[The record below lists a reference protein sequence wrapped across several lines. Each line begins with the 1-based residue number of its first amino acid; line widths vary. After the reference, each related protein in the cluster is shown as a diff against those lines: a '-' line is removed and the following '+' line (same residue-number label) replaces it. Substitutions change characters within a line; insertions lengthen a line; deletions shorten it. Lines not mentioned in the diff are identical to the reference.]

1 MAENKSDEL
10 MVLAAWM
17 YGDDGLTHQEI
28 ATKLH
33 LSRVAVT
40 RLLQRAR
47 REGILQI
54 KITKP
59 LPLQYE
65 LERRLQKTFALKN
78 AIVVKTRGSLDETL
92 DEIGRAGAEHL
103 NQVIFI
109 KCRLG
114 VGWSRTVSR
123 MAPYLEKPENPV
135 NCVVNELAGSVLD
148 PEHPYSISWLIAQVL
163 EAKVEALPAP
173 VVVNSAEAR
182 QALLNEPA
190 IKTAMDHASQ
200 CDIAFVGLGDLEP
213 DCTLVRTG
221 FMTSAQRT
229 ELQAQGAVGDI
240 LMRFFDISG
249 RHVPSPLDPRV
260 ISLTRPDIERIP
272 YVVALGAGPTKI
284 DAIAGALRGHLCH
297 CIILDTAT
305 AEQVLE
311 RAERRQGDGSV

>member
-1 MAENKSDEL
+1 MAENNDKTEEL
-10 MVLAAWM
+10 MILSAWM
-17 YGDDGLTHQEI
+17 HYDDGLTHEEI
-28 ATKLH
+28 AKKLH

-65 LERRLQKTFALKN
+65 LERRLQKAFGLKS
-78 AIVVKTRGSLDETL
+78 AIVVKTRATLDETM
-92 DEIGRAGAEHL
+92 DAIGRAGAEHL
-103 NQVIFI
+103 NQVLFPN
-109 KCRLG
+109 CRLG

-123 MAPYLEKPENPV
+123 MASYLQKPESPI

-148 PEHPYSISWLIAQVL
+148 PEHPYSISWVIAQVL
-163 EAKVEALPAP
+163 DAKVEALPAP
-173 VVVNSAEAR
+173 VVVQSVAAR

-190 IKTAMDHASQ
+190 ISTAMEHASQ

-221 FMTSAQRT
+221 FMTSEQRAGLT
-229 ELQAQGAVGDI
+229 ERGAVGDM
-240 LMRFFDISG
+240 LMRFFDLSG
-249 RHVPSPLDPRV
+249 RHVSSPLDPRV
-260 ISLTRPDIERIP
+260 ISLTRAEIERIP
-272 YVVALGAGPTKI
+272 YTVTLAVGPTKV
-284 DAIAGALRGHLCH
+284 DAIVGALRGHLCY
-297 CIILDTAT
+297 CIILDTVT

-311 RAERRQGDGSV
+311 RARVR

>member
-1 MAENKSDEL
+1 MTENKSDEL
-10 MVLAAWM
+10 MIRVAWM
-17 YGDDGLTHQEI
+17 YGDDDMTHQEI
-28 ATKLH
+28 ASKLH

-92 DEIGRAGAEHL
+92 DEIGQAGAAHL
-103 NQVIFI
+103 NQVLFS

-123 MAPYLEKPENPV
+123 MAPYLEKPDHAD
-135 NCVVNELAGSVLD
+135 NCIVNELAGSVLD

-173 VVVNSAEAR
+173 VVVNSTEAR
-182 QALLNEPA
+182 HTLLNEPA
-190 IKTAMDHASQ
+190 IRMALEHARQ
-200 CDIAFVGLGDLEP
+200 CEIALVGLGDLEP

-221 FMTSAQRT
+221 FMTGEQRA
-229 ELQAQGAVGDI
+229 ELQANGAVGDI

-260 ISLTRPDIERIP
+260 ISLSRPEIERIP
-272 YVVALGAGPTKI
+272 YVVALATGPTKI
-284 DAIAGALRGHLCH
+284 DAIVGALRGRLCH
-297 CIILDTAT
+297 CIILDVTT
-305 AEQVLE
+305 AERVLE
-311 RAERRQGDGSV
+311 RAERRQE

>member
-17 YGDDGLTHQEI
+17 FGDDGLTHQEI
-28 ATKLH
+28 ASKLH

-65 LERRLQKTFALKN
+65 LERRLQKTFALKS

-92 DEIGRAGAEHL
+92 DEIGRAGAGHL
-103 NQVIFI
+103 DQILFP

-123 MAPYLEKPENPV
+123 MAPYLVKPAKPV
-135 NCVVNELAGSVLD
+135 NCVVNDLAGSVLD
-148 PEHPYSISWLIAQVL
+148 PQHPYSISWHIAQVL
-163 EAKVEALPAP
+163 AAKVEALPAP

-190 IKTAMDHASQ
+190 ISTAMEHARQ
-200 CDIAFVGLGDLEP
+200 CDIAIVGLGDLEP

-221 FMTSAQRT
+221 FMSSAQRT
-229 ELQAQGAVGDI
+229 DLQAHGAVGDI
-240 LMRFFDISG
+240 LMRFFDASG
-249 RHVPSPLDPRV
+249 RYVSSPLDPRV
-260 ISLTRPDIERIP
+260 ISLTRPEIERIP
-272 YVVALGAGPTKI
+272 YVVVLGAGPTKI
-284 DAIAGALRGHLCH
+284 DAIVGALRGRLCH
-297 CIILDTAT
+297 GIILDTDT

-311 RAERRQGDGSV
+311 RAERSQG

>member
-1 MAENKSDEL
+1 MADDSDRTEEL
-10 MVLAAWM
+10 MILAAWM
-17 YGDDGLTHQEI
+17 HYDDGLTHEEI
-28 ATKLH
+28 AKKMR

-65 LERRLQKTFALKN
+65 LERRLQKTFGLESAV
-78 AIVVKTRGSLDETL
+78 VVKTRATLDETM
-92 DEIGRAGAEHL
+92 DAIGRAGAEHL
-103 NQVIFI
+103 KQVVFPN
-109 KCRLG
+109 CRLG

-123 MAPYLEKPENPV
+123 MAPYLAKPETRV

-148 PEHPYSISWLIAQVL
+148 PEHPYSISWRIAQVL

-182 QALLNEPA
+182 QALLSEPT
-190 IKTAMDHASQ
+190 IKTAMQHASQ

-221 FMTSAQRT
+221 FMTGEQRS
-229 ELQAQGAVGDI
+229 ELGSRGAVGDI

-260 ISLTRPDIERIP
+260 ISLTRAEIERIP
-272 YVVALGAGPTKI
+272 CVVALAAGPTKV
-284 DAIAGALRGHLCH
+284 DAIVGTLRGHLCRS
-297 CIILDTAT
+297 IILDMTT

-311 RAERRQGDGSV
+311 RA

>member
-1 MAENKSDEL
+1 
-10 MVLAAWM
+10 MVAAAWM
-17 YGDDGLTHQEI
+17 YYDDGLTHEQI
-28 ATKLH
+28 AKKLH

-65 LERRLQKTFALKN
+65 LERRLQN
-78 AIVVKTRGSLDETL
+78 AFDLSAAVVVKARASLDETL
-92 DEIGRAGAEHL
+92 DAVGRAGAEHL
-103 NQVIFI
+103 KQVIFPN
-109 KCRLG
+109 CRLG

-123 MAPYLEKPENPV
+123 MAPHLEKPATPIS
-135 NCVVNELAGSVLD
+135 CVVNELAGSVLD

-163 EAKVEALPAP
+163 EARVEALPAP
-173 VVVNSAEAR
+173 VVMTSSEAR
-182 QALLNEPA
+182 QALLNEPG
-190 IKTAMDHASQ
+190 ISTAMEHAKQ

-221 FMTSAQRT
+221 FMTVEQRA
-229 ELQAQGAVGDI
+229 ELQAKGAVGDM
-240 LMRFFDISG
+240 LMRFFDVSG

-260 ISLTRPDIERIP
+260 ISLSRAEIERIP
-272 YVVALGAGPTKI
+272 YVVTLVAGPTKVN
-284 DAIAGALRGHLCH
+284 AIVGALRGRLCH

-311 RAERRQGDGSV
+311 QGA